1 MSSARLRTGP
11 SWPRREQ
18 YAVCTVAPVQRAGG
32 NRRASSVA
40 VWTSLG
46 TSGVL
51 EALTVS
57 EIENKAAWAI
67 SPWKAD
73 PYHTAVYLAQFPV
86 PVLALLIVLRL
97 LTRGALTEPDRAQQA
112 VRAAGVMVA
121 LIGLTRAFE
130 GAAVIGGANPSPW
143 GAWTSLQAGGLAV
156 VSVLAV
162 GAAVLLAAL
171 PAAARLV
178 RPMAERLARRR
189 RPRDRLPRL
198 AVVGLHGGAADHRG
212 PGLDHARGRCGG
224 VLGHDRAP
232 ARARSPYA
240 PAGPR
245 RLSAD
250 ASPARNSLSTL

>member
-73 PYHTAVYLAQFPV
+73 PYHTAVYLAQFAV

-97 LTRGALTEPDRAQQA
+97 LTRGALTGPGAAGRPRGGGDGGADRADA
-112 VRAAGVMVA
+112 GLRRGGGHRWCESFALGRLDLVAGRRARRGLRARRGGRGAACRAAG
-121 LIGLTRAFE
+121 GR
-130 GAAVIGGANPSPW
+130 
-143 GAWTSLQAGGLAV
+143 
-156 VSVLAV
+156 
-162 GAAVLLAAL
+162 
-171 PAAARLV
+171 AAR
-178 RPMAERLARRR
+178 P
-189 RPRDRLPRL
+189 PD
-198 AVVGLHGGAADHRG
+198 GGTTGSAASSSR
-212 PGLDHARGRCGG
+212 
-224 VLGHDRAP
+224 
-232 ARARSPYA
+232 
-240 PAGPR
+240 
-245 RLSAD
+245 
-250 ASPARNSLSTL
+250 